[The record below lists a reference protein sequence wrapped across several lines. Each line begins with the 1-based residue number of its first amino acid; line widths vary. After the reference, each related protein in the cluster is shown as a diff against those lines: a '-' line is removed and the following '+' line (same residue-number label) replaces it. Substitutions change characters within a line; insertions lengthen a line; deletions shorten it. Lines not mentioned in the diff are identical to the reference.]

1 MKFIISSRIVA
12 VMYVFLLVNEKS
24 VSRYCM
30 ADPAN
35 PFMAQKLG
43 EMRGTV
49 KFYCVSRSNRNL
61 KPKSLG

>member
-1 MKFIISSRIVA
+1 
-12 VMYVFLLVNEKS
+12 MYVFLLVNEKS